1 MALKKS
7 ELYSSLWQS
16 CDALR
21 GGMDAGEYKHYVL
34 AMLFI
39 KYVSDKFAGKP
50 YAPIQVLAGASFSDM
65 VLLKGNKDIGNLIN
79 TKILRPLEQSNN
91 KLSEFADFND
101 SVKLGDGP
109 EKVERLTKLIALF
122 ENPALDF
129 SKNRGDDDDLLGDAY
144 EFLIRH
150 FATESGK
157 SKGQFYTPAE
167 VSRTMAQLLGMRAA
181 ELRGGTTVYDPTCG
195 SGSLLLKVGEEAR
208 HIKPGVLLSLFGQEK
223 DSSTAGLA
231 RMNTIL
237 HDHSTAVI
245 ERENTLSKPLF
256 KDGNDLETF
265 DFVVANPPFSDKAW
279 STGVQV
285 QNDPYQRFQHFGA
298 PPDKQG
304 DYAYLLHILRSLK
317 STGRGACIL
326 PHGVLFRGNAEA
338 VIRKNLIE
346 RGYIHSIIG
355 LPANLFYGTGIPACI
370 IVLDKKSAE
379 SRKSIFMI
387 DAAKGFRKDG
397 NKNRLRERDMHLIV
411 DIFNRQT
418 DVPGY
423 ARLVSLSEI
432 SDAKNDF
439 NLNLP
444 RYIDSSAA
452 EDLQDLA
459 GHLQGGI
466 PLRDVDALQA
476 YWQVL
481 PNVRDQL
488 FSPLRVDYVQLG
500 VVPTELKAAIFGHA
514 EFTAFKADVLS
525 RYHAWRAQVIDALT
539 VLSIGAKPKQL
550 IETLSE
556 SLLASLQGA
565 ALIDAYA
572 IYQHL
577 MDYWQQSL
585 QDDCY
590 LIAADGWL
598 AAAKPKLV
606 IEDKAKDKDKNA
618 VKIKQRVD
626 LVVQK
631 AKYQIE
637 LLPPSVLIAQEFAD
651 QQAELDALENELN
664 QAAQQL
670 ESLSEEHSGEDGLL
684 EAAKNDAGKLNR
696 VSVTARSREIKHDE
710 SAVDE
715 RAVLEQYLALLEDEA
730 QLAAQLKTAQA
741 TLDGAVLKRY
751 ASLSEAQIKT
761 MVIEHK
767 WLATIEAAVNTELER
782 VSQALSTRICELAER
797 YAKPLADLEDEV
809 EVRAEKVR
817 VHLARMGL

>member
-21 GGMDAGEYKHYVL
+21 GGMDASEYKNYVL

-39 KYVSDKFAGKP
+39 KYISDKFAGKP
-50 YAPIQVLAGASFSDM
+50 YAPIQVPTGASFSDM
-65 VLLKGNKDIGNLIN
+65 VKLKGNKDIGNLIN

-101 SVKLGDGP
+101 SVKLGDGA
-109 EKVERLTKLIALF
+109 EKVDRLTKLIALF

-144 EFLIRH
+144 EFLMRH

-157 SKGQFYTPAE
+157 SKGQFYTPSE
-167 VSRTMAQLLGMRAA
+167 VSRTMAQLLGLRATD
-181 ELRGGTTVYDPTCG
+181 LRGGTTVYDPTCG

-245 ERENTLSKPLF
+245 EQGNTLANPLF
-256 KDGNDLETF
+256 KDGHALDTF

-285 QNDPYQRFQHFGA
+285 QDDPFRRFQDFGA

-370 IVLDKKSAE
+370 IVLDKRTAE
-379 SRKSIFMI
+379 SRQAIFMI

-411 DIFNRQT
+411 DTFNRQV

-423 ARLVSLSEI
+423 ARLVPLSEI
-432 SDAKNDF
+432 ADAKNDF

-444 RYIDSSAA
+444 RYIDASSA
-452 EDLQDLA
+452 EDQQDLA

-466 PLRDVDALQA
+466 PLRDVDALGT

-481 PNVRDQL
+481 PSVRAQL
-488 FSPLRVDYVQLG
+488 FAPLRAGYVQLK
-500 VVPTELKAAIFGHA
+500 VPVTALKASIFAHG
-514 EFTAFKADVLS
+514 EFNAFKADVLQ
-525 RYHAWRAQVIDALT
+525 RYSAWRAQVHDPLMA
-539 VLSIGAKPKQL
+539 LSIAAKPKQL

-556 SLLASLQGA
+556 SLLAAFQGA

-577 MDYWQQSL
+577 MDYWQQSF
-585 QDDCY
+585 QDDSY
-590 LIAADGWL
+590 LIAAEGWL
-598 AAAKPKLV
+598 AAAKPRLV
-606 IEDKAKDKDKNA
+606 VDDKSKDKNA
-618 VKIKQRVD
+618 VKLKQRVD

-631 AKYQIE
+631 AKYHME

-651 QQAELDALENELN
+651 AQVKLEALESEFS
-664 QAAQQL
+664 QVQQSL
-670 ESLSEEHSGEDGLL
+670 ETLSEEHSGEDGVLDAL
-684 EAAKNDAGKLNR
+684 KTDAGKLTKAA
-696 VSVTARSREIKHDE
+696 VSARLQDILKDQ
-710 SAVDE
+710 SAAE
-715 RAVLEQYLALLEDEA
+715 EHAVLASYLALIEQEA
-730 QLAAQLKTAQA
+730 QLAAQLKTTQA
-741 TLDGAVLKRY
+741 TLDQAVLKRY
-751 ASLSEAQIKT
+751 ASLTEAQIKAL
-761 MVIEHK
+761 VVAHK
-767 WLATIEAAVNTELER
+767 WLATIEASVNTELER
-782 VSQALSTRICELAER
+782 VSQALSARIRELAER
-797 YAKPLADLEDEV
+797 YAKPLAELENDV
-809 EVRAEKVR
+809 AVLAAKVQG
-817 VHLARMGL
+817 HLARMGL

>member
-1 MALKKS
+1 M
-7 ELYSSLWQS
+7 
-16 CDALR
+16 
-21 GGMDAGEYKHYVL
+21 
-34 AMLFI
+34 
-39 KYVSDKFAGKP
+39 
-50 YAPIQVLAGASFSDM
+50 
-65 VLLKGNKDIGNLIN
+65 
-79 TKILRPLEQSNN
+79 
-91 KLSEFADFND
+91 
-101 SVKLGDGP
+101 
-109 EKVERLTKLIALF
+109 
-122 ENPALDF
+122 
-129 SKNRGDDDDLLGDAY
+129 
-144 EFLIRH
+144 
-150 FATESGK
+150 
-157 SKGQFYTPAE
+157 
-167 VSRTMAQLLGMRAA
+167 
-181 ELRGGTTVYDPTCG
+181 
-195 SGSLLLKVGEEAR
+195 
-208 HIKPGVLLSLFGQEK
+208 
-223 DSSTAGLA
+223 
-231 RMNTIL
+231 
-237 HDHSTAVI
+237 
-245 ERENTLSKPLF
+245 
-256 KDGNDLETF
+256 
-265 DFVVANPPFSDKAW
+265 
-279 STGVQV
+279 
-285 QNDPYQRFQHFGA
+285 
-298 PPDKQG
+298 
-304 DYAYLLHILRSLK
+304 
-317 STGRGACIL
+317 
-326 PHGVLFRGNAEA
+326 
-338 VIRKNLIE
+338 
-346 RGYIHSIIG
+346 
-355 LPANLFYGTGIPACI
+355 
-370 IVLDKKSAE
+370 
-379 SRKSIFMI
+379 
-387 DAAKGFRKDG
+387 
-397 NKNRLRERDMHLIV
+397 
-411 DIFNRQT
+411 
-418 DVPGY
+418 
-423 ARLVSLSEI
+423 
-432 SDAKNDF
+432 
-439 NLNLP
+439 
-444 RYIDSSAA
+444 
-452 EDLQDLA
+452 
-459 GHLQGGI
+459 
-466 PLRDVDALQA
+466 
-476 YWQVL
+476 
-481 PNVRDQL
+481 
-488 FSPLRVDYVQLG
+488 
-500 VVPTELKAAIFGHA
+500 
-514 EFTAFKADVLS
+514 LS